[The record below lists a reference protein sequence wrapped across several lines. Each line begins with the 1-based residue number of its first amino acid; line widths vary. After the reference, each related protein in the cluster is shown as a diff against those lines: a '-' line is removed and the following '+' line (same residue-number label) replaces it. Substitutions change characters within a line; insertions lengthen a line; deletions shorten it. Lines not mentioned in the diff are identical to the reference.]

1 MAVRFGCD
9 TASPTY
15 GASQTQGYEETAE
28 IADARNATGAV
39 TDQKAYSKT
48 VKANATVVLSGTAPT
63 AGTSGAVCGL
73 TGLIESVK
81 VTEVNTGYVQC
92 EVGNTKSDS
101 ATQVAIT

>member
-48 VKANATVVLSGTAPT
+48 VKANATVVLSGTAPN